1 MEVLMFRAK
10 KLDKLVQAGI
20 ISVEQ
25 KQQILDFDKDR
36 NTGFVGKLLSLLG
49 VFIIGCGV
57 ISVIA
62 ANWKDISDSFKLFVM
77 FALLFGGGYM
87 AYMWQNNGMQSR
99 AEKMLLGLFLLSGA
113 AIGLIIQ
120 IYQLSGGQWYSVLAV
135 WFLVTAPL
143 LFVAKDKYLFCFWV
157 PVFLVWCDACLWDAM
172 HDRVLYGYITY
183 KYGEDK
189 LAAIALFGVF
199 VFLAK
204 MIMLYVSR
212 FKLGEVLHKY
222 ALFAAYLE
230 FACYILFSWSWKGG
244 DSVQFIRLLIALG
257 LIIGTSIIY
266 KHYGSYDLIRR
277 NIKFAGLVVFVFY
290 ADVASSLGLLESGIG
305 LILSGAGLLVLVKLW
320 PWIVNTVIGE
330 KKNV

>member
-1 MEVLMFRAK
+1 MFKVK
-10 KLDKLVQAGI
+10 KLDKLVAAGI
-20 ISVEQ
+20 ISATQ
-25 KQQILDFDKDR
+25 KQQILDFDKDK
-36 NTGFVGKLLSLLG
+36 NASFVGRLLSFLG

-57 ISVIA
+57 VSVIA

-87 AYMWQNNGMQSR
+87 AYMWQSSGMQSR

-120 IYQLSGGQWYSVLAV
+120 VYQLSGGKWYSVLAV

-143 LFVAKDKYLFCFWV
+143 LFVAKEKYLSCFWV
-157 PVFLVWCDACLWDAM
+157 PVFLMWCYACLYDTLYENGYYR
-172 HDRVLYGYITY
+172 HDVYGWEQLVI
-183 KYGEDK
+183 
-189 LAAIALFGVF
+189 IALFGVF

-204 MIMLYVSR
+204 MIMLYMPQ

-222 ALFAAYLE
+222 ALFAAYLV
-230 FACYILFSWSWKGG
+230 FACYILFSWSWRGG
-244 DSVQFIRLLIALG
+244 HSVQFIRLLIALG
-257 LIIGTSIIY
+257 LIIVTSIVY

-305 LILSGAGLLVLVKLW
+305 LILSGIGLLLLVRVW
-320 PWIVNTVIGE
+320 PQIVNVIVGE